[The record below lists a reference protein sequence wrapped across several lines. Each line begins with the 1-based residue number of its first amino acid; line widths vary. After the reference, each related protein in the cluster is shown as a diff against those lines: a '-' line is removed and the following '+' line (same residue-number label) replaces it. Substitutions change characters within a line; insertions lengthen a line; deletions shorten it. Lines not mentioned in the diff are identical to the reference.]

1 MVFGTMCISTCFSG
15 TYQKT
20 GDVLPNT
27 LGINNNLDS
36 KRYKKIKLLDS
47 IDGAYVYYEL
57 NGGGYFIQ
65 RQRDGA
71 IVEYCK
77 DAEGPYHEISEE
89 FSYFY
94 GGPMNY
100 YYLDGNNYIDIFTNE
115 IVEYKHSL
123 NIIKRSNN
131 NYKRSLENSL
141 IRRAST
147 FASSSD
153 WSFTYIDNYQLIDN
167 LSNFRIKNSTLDYN
181 YDNRC
186 CYLAGAMVLY
196 YSKYVYNNNFISD
209 SYIETYEG
217 VRRFTF
223 EFTQKLVNHGAALG
237 FGKELVSAY
246 DLEKVMKSY
255 CESIGIFT
263 NHYAMALSTPFN
275 IDMCIRDNKPMV
287 LMGNFKNPY
296 TGEKS
301 NHGVC
306 CYGIGTMPLGFG
318 QQQRYFIV
326 NYGWSSTANN
336 DYSHVLLLDNLFT
349 NPVGGM
355 YNINYY
361 GVVYA

>member
-1 MVFGTMCISTCFSG
+1 
-15 TYQKT
+15 
-20 GDVLPNT
+20 
-27 LGINNNLDS
+27 
-36 KRYKKIKLLDS
+36 
-47 IDGAYVYYEL
+47 
-57 NGGGYFIQ
+57 
-65 RQRDGA
+65 
-71 IVEYCK
+71 
-77 DAEGPYHEISEE
+77 
-89 FSYFY
+89 
-94 GGPMNY
+94 
-100 YYLDGNNYIDIFTNE
+100 
-115 IVEYKHSL
+115 
-123 NIIKRSNN
+123 
-131 NYKRSLENSL
+131 
-141 IRRAST
+141 
-147 FASSSD
+147 
-153 WSFTYIDNYQLIDN
+153 
-167 LSNFRIKNSTLDYN
+167 
-181 YDNRC
+181 
-186 CYLAGAMVLY
+186 MVLY

-355 YNINYY
+355 YNINY
-361 GVVYA
+361 